1 MLACRQ
7 VAEKLSEIVD
17 FDEVEIVPP
26 DEDSTFNDFPFEDY
40 QSSLAQSFRNTN
52 TGLLDEDL
60 MHYDDLEAN
69 TQPRDKTDQ
78 HQHQHIQHRDS
89 RIRGGT
95 EEEDNDDENPLYT
108 NNDEEEQAQREQLKR
123 SASNNSNGSV
133 GGISLSHFSFRLKF
147 LERQKAWVEKA
158 ARRSSVGY
166 YQKYF
171 SSEKEAMDKFLL
183 TMAKGIVIRRHQR
196 NKLAEPVRLFST
208 TGCKVIQWERAER
221 GEIEGE
227 GGGSSSRHRSSI
239 TSLER
244 GAQLYRHYQDS
255 SLFHCFIAS
264 KFLL

>member
-1 MLACRQ
+1 M
-7 VAEKLSEIVD
+7 
-17 FDEVEIVPP
+17 EIVPP
-26 DEDSTFNDFPFEDY
+26 DEDSTFNDFLFEDY
-40 QSSLAQSFRNTN
+40 QSSRAQSFRNTN

-78 HQHQHIQHRDS
+78 HIQHRES
-89 RIRGGT
+89 GIRGEP
-95 EEEDNDDENPLYT
+95 EEEDNNDDENPVYN
-108 NNDEEEQAQREQLKR
+108 NNDEEEAQREQLKR
-123 SASNNSNGSV
+123 SASNGSV

-171 SSEKEAMDKFLL
+171 SSEKEAMDMFLL

-208 TGCKVIQWERAER
+208 TGCKVIQWERIER
-221 GEIEGE
+221 GEFDGE
-227 GGGSSSRHRSSI
+227 GGGSSSRHRSFI

-264 KFLL
+264 KSLL